1 MRVLNNMKKLIAI
14 IIILPILTSC
24 GSSNFFGGDD
34 VDKDRIKGDRISIL
48 KLRKNLVSDPQT
60 LQSNIAIPRE
70 KTNSDWLYPGGSL
83 DNALGN
89 ISGPESLNRIWN
101 MKIGTGSTKMSY
113 LISMPIIADGKVFS
127 LYSDSKI
134 QAFDLNKRKKIWA
147 NNLAIKKENK
157 REGFGGG
164 LSFQDGVIYASTG
177 FGYLYAFSANSGEML
192 WELNMRIPSR
202 SSPIVFEDLVF
213 VMTHDNQLFAVDKNL
228 GEVMWTHRGILESAT
243 ILSSTSVSAGEGL
256 IFVPYSSGEI
266 YAIRPLNGSVIW
278 SDSLSR
284 TGSSTSLSE
293 INSITARPI
302 VDDGQLFSVSHAGRM
317 VSIDISTGERI
328 WTIDMSSTETPWLSG
343 DWLFVL
349 TSNAELVCISKK
361 SGKIRWVTQLEQYR
375 NEEKKKNPIQW
386 SGPIMVSSKLLA
398 ISSEGKAIWVS
409 PDDGEITNTN
419 KISGSSYLP
428 PLVVDNTVYILNDN
442 GDLSAY
448 N

>member
-89 ISGPESLNRIWN
+89 ISGPDSLNRIWN

-127 LYSDSKI
+127 LSSDSKI

-177 FGYLYAFSANSGEML
+177 FGYLYITWWRCNAIFDRAF
-192 WELNMRIPSR
+192 
-202 SSPIVFEDLVF
+202 F
-213 VMTHDNQLFAVDKNL
+213 
-228 GEVMWTHRGILESAT
+228 
-243 ILSSTSVSAGEGL
+243 
-256 IFVPYSSGEI
+256 
-266 YAIRPLNGSVIW
+266 
-278 SDSLSR
+278 
-284 TGSSTSLSE
+284 
-293 INSITARPI
+293 
-302 VDDGQLFSVSHAGRM
+302 
-317 VSIDISTGERI
+317 
-328 WTIDMSSTETPWLSG
+328 
-343 DWLFVL
+343 
-349 TSNAELVCISKK
+349 
-361 SGKIRWVTQLEQYR
+361 
-375 NEEKKKNPIQW
+375 
-386 SGPIMVSSKLLA
+386 
-398 ISSEGKAIWVS
+398 
-409 PDDGEITNTN
+409 
-419 KISGSSYLP
+419 
-428 PLVVDNTVYILNDN
+428 
-442 GDLSAY
+442 
-448 N
+448 

>member
-1 MRVLNNMKKLIAI
+1 MLNSMIRI
-14 IIILPILTSC
+14 ITILIILPLLNSC
-24 GSSNFFGGDD
+24 GSSNFFGGKDI
-34 VDKDRIKGDRISIL
+34 DKDRIKGDRISIL

-60 LQSNIAIPRE
+60 LQSNIALPQE

-83 DNALGN
+83 NNTLEN
-89 ISGPESLNRIWN
+89 LSGPTSLNRKWN
-101 MKIGTGSTKMSY
+101 MKIGAGSTKMAY
-113 LISMPIIADGKVFS
+113 LISMPIIADNKVFS
-127 LYSDSKI
+127 LSSDSRI
-134 QAFDLNKRKKIWA
+134 QAFDINKRKRIWN

-164 LSFQDGVIYASTG
+164 LSFSDGVVYASTG
-177 FGYLYAFSANSGEML
+177 FGYLYAFLADSGEML

-202 SSPIVFEDLVF
+202 SSPIVFQDLVF
-213 VMTHDNQLFAVDKNL
+213 VMTHDNQLFAVDKDS

-243 ILSSTSVSAGEGL
+243 ILSSTSVAAGDGL

-302 VDDGQLFSVSHAGRM
+302 IDDGQLFSVSHAGRM
-317 VSIDISTGERI
+317 VSIDISTGERV
-328 WTIDMSSTETPWLSG
+328 WTIDMSSTETPWLAG

-349 TSNAELVCISKK
+349 TSNAELVCISKR

-386 SGPIMVSSKLLA
+386 SGPVMVSSKLLA

-409 PDDGEITNTN
+409 PDDGEILNSD
-419 KISGSSYLP
+419 KITGSSYLP
-428 PLVVDNTVYILNDN
+428 PLVVNNTVYILNDN

>member
-1 MRVLNNMKKLIAI
+1 MKAQNKMFRLL
-14 IIILPILTSC
+14 IILIFIPFLISC
-24 GSSNFFGGDD
+24 GSSNFFGGED

-48 KLRKNLVSDPQT
+48 KLRKNLVSDPET
-60 LQSNIAIPRE
+60 LQSNIALPQEI
-70 KTNSDWLYPGGSL
+70 TNSEWLYPGGSL
-83 DNALGN
+83 NNALEN
-89 ISGPESLNRIWN
+89 LSGPNSLNRSWSL
-101 MKIGTGSTKMSY
+101 KIGKGSTKMSY
-113 LISMPIIADGKVFS
+113 LISVPIFADGKIFS
-127 LYSDSKI
+127 LSSDSRI
-134 QAFDLNKRKKIWA
+134 QAFDLQKRKKIWS
-147 NNLAIKKENK
+147 NDLAIKRENK

-164 LSFQDGVIYASTG
+164 LSFSNGVIFVSTG
-177 FGYLYAFSANSGEML
+177 FGYLYAFSADKGELL

-213 VMTHDNQLFAVDKNL
+213 VMTHDNQLYAVDKDQ
-228 GEVMWTHRGILESAT
+228 GEVMWTHRGILEPAT
-243 ILSSTSVSAGEGL
+243 ILSSTSVAIDSGL
-256 IFVPYSSGEI
+256 VFVPYSSGEI

-302 VDDGQLFSVSHAGRM
+302 INDGQLFSVSHAGRM

-349 TSNAELVCISKK
+349 TSNSELVCISKR
-361 SGKIRWVTQLEQYR
+361 SGKIRWVTQLEQYK
-375 NEEKKKNPIQW
+375 NEEKKEDPIQW
-386 SGPIMVSSKLLA
+386 SGPIMVSSSLLA
-398 ISSEGKAIWVS
+398 VSSEGKAIWVS
-409 PDDGEITNTN
+409 PDDGQILSTD
-419 KISGSSYLP
+419 KVSGSSYLP
-428 PLVVDNTVYILNDN
+428 PLIVDNTIYILNDN

>member
-89 ISGPESLNRIWN
+89 ISGPDSLNRIWN

-127 LYSDSKI
+127 LSSDSKI

-213 VMTHDNQLFAVDKNL
+213 VMTHDNQLYAVNKDQ
-228 GEVMWTHRGILESAT
+228 GEVMWTHRGILEPAT
-243 ILSSTSVSAGEGL
+243 IFMSTSVAIDSGL
-256 IFVPYSSGEI
+256 VFVPYSSGEI

-302 VDDGQLFSVSHAGRM
+302 INDGQLFSVSHAGRM

-349 TSNAELVCISKK
+349 TSNSELVCVSKR
-361 SGKIRWVTQLEQYR
+361 SGKIRWVTQLDQYK
-375 NEEKKKNPIQW
+375 NEEKKKIRY
-386 SGPIMVSSKLLA
+386 SGVDQLWFRVLCLQFHLKEKLYGFHLMMD
-398 ISSEGKAIWVS
+398 KF
-409 PDDGEITNTN
+409 
-419 KISGSSYLP
+419 
-428 PLVVDNTVYILNDN
+428 
-442 GDLSAY
+442 
-448 N
+448 